1 MCGDRSEVLVFSFS
15 GLPVFLVVKFSYFRV
30 SDCTMADPE
39 VVMAGVQEQLK
50 ELKEQQ
56 AIAKELSR
64 EAEIKSQGRS

>member
-1 MCGDRSEVLVFSFS
+1 
-15 GLPVFLVVKFSYFRV
+15 
-30 SDCTMADPE
+30 MADPE

-64 EAEIKSQGRS
+64 EAEIKGQGRS